1 MKLFEYQAK
10 EIFKECGIIVP
21 DSILISSED
30 ELEAAVEQ
38 IGLPC
43 VVKAQV
49 LHGGRGKAG
58 LVKFVKTNE
67 EALQEGVR
75 ILGVTGQRLLVE
87 AAVENVAEIYLS
99 ITGDPV
105 EGKALIMACGDGGM
119 DIEEIART
127 EPEKILKQHVD
138 LAAGLLPYEGQ
149 NIFYSLGFDKETVK
163 SANKML
169 AGLYKAFRTYE
180 AELVEI
186 NPLMLTPDGQFV
198 AADGKL
204 NIDDNAIYKYPQF
217 EKTRAYYNTDL
228 EYEAAQVGVP
238 FLQFDGNIGMLVA
251 GAGLANVVFDLIN
264 YSGGSVG
271 TYLEF
276 GGPNYSKGKQCME
289 LMLESNPKGIL
300 IVAFGTIAR
309 ADVMAEGIVEAYEEL
324 KPTIPVV
331 TAIRGTGEERAKEL
345 LAQTPFEAYD
355 DVEDAVARIIELT
368 GGAQA

>member
-10 EIFKECGIIVP
+10 GIFKENGIEVP
-21 DSILISSED
+21 DSILISDVS
-30 ELEAAVEQ
+30 ELEAAVDS
-38 IGLPC
+38 IGVPC

-58 LVKFVKTNE
+58 LVKFVRSKD
-67 EALQEGVR
+67 EALAEGKR
-75 ILGVTGQRLLVE
+75 ILETTGQKLLVE
-87 AAVENVAEIYLS
+87 KAVDKEQEIYIS

-127 EPEKILKQHVD
+127 EPEKIIRQHVD
-138 LAAGLLPYEGQ
+138 LSDGFQPYQGQ
-149 NIFYSLGFDKETVK
+149 DVFYALGFDKDLVK
-163 SANKML
+163 TANKML
-169 AGLYKAFRTYE
+169 ASLYKVFRDYE

-186 NPLMLTPDGQFV
+186 NPLMITKDGQVV

-204 NIDDNAIYKYPQF
+204 NIDDNAVSRYPQF
-217 EKTRAYYNTDL
+217 EKTRAYYKTDL

-238 FLQFDGNIGMLVA
+238 FIQFDGDIGMLVA

-264 YSGGSVG
+264 YNHGSIG

-276 GGPNYSKGKQCME
+276 GGPNYSKGKECME
-289 LMLESNPKGIL
+289 LMLQSNPKGIL

-309 ADVMAEGIVEAYEEL
+309 ADVMAEGIVEAYKEL
-324 KPTIPVV
+324 KPEIPVV
-331 TAIRGTGEERAKEL
+331 TAIRGTGEERAREL
-345 LAQTPFEAYD
+345 LAETPFETFE

-368 GGAQA
+368 GGVEE

>member
-10 EIFKECGIIVP
+10 EIFKECGITVP
-21 DSILISSED
+21 ESCLISSPE
-30 ELEAAVEQ
+30 ELESAIES
-38 IGLPC
+38 IGIPC

-58 LVKFVKTNE
+58 LVKFVTSKE
-67 EALQEGVR
+67 EAINEGNR
-75 ILGVTGQRLLVE
+75 ILEVTQQKLLVE
-87 AAVENVAEIYLS
+87 AAVDKAQELYLS

-105 EGKALIMACGDGGM
+105 TGKALIMACGDGGM

-127 EPEKILKQHVD
+127 EPEKILRQHVD
-138 LAAGLLPYEGQ
+138 LSAGLLPYEGQ
-149 NIFYSLGFDKETVK
+149 NIFYELGFDKAAVK
-163 SANKML
+163 EANKLL

-186 NPLMLTPDGQFV
+186 NPVMVTKDGEFI

-204 NIDDNAIYKYPQF
+204 NIDDNALDRYPQF
-217 EKTRAYYNTDL
+217 KKTRAYYKTDL

-238 FLQFDGNIGMLVA
+238 FIQFDGDIGMLVA

-264 YSGGSVG
+264 YSHGSVA

-276 GGPNYSKGKQCME
+276 GGPNYHKGKECME
-289 LMLESNPKGIL
+289 LMLKSNPKGIL

-309 ADVMAEGIVEAYEEL
+309 ADVMAEGIVEAYREL

-331 TAIRGTGEERAKEL
+331 CAIRGTGEERAHEL
-345 LAQTPFEAYD
+345 LQETNFESFE
-355 DVEDAVARIIELT
+355 DVEEAVARIIELT
-368 GGAQA
+368 GGAK

>member
-58 LVKFVKTNE
+58 LVKFVKTKE
-67 EALQEGVR
+67 EALREGAR
-75 ILGVTGQRLLVE
+75 ILAVTGQRLLVE
-87 AAVENVAEIYLS
+87 AAVKNVAEIYIS

-169 AGLYKAFRTYE
+169 AGLYQAFRTYE

-355 DVEDAVARIIELT
+355 DVEEAVARIIELT
-368 GGAQA
+368 GGVQA